1 MRFSNARF
9 VLVATFG
16 CVALLACRK
25 SMDMSNATSTNS
37 PATASVTPPAVAAPT
52 LAPGF
57 TSAAFAPG
65 RYATV
70 VGRVLNGTHSLQVL
84 SEDSTAVFA
93 VELLA
98 NGTATATRGWRYIS
112 RNDGPQTHSQENYRE
127 QQGYRGTF
135 STHDGVTDIVL
146 NADDTVCPH
155 IFEGEYVLE
164 RAKSVTLRC
173 ARAVPPAELG
183 VGATPVLLCQVVTA
197 DLREF
202 EPQLVEGVAA
212 GEWMVLGSG
221 NGLEVR
227 VTGRPLAARAGEP
240 MQAVVAVAPG
250 PIGLGAWQQRLT
262 DN

>member
-1 MRFSNARF
+1 MRFSNARSVF
-9 VLVATFG
+9 VATVG

-37 PATASVTPPAVAAPT
+37 PATASVNPPTVAPPT

-65 RYATV
+65 RYAAAI
-70 VGRVLNGTHSLQVL
+70 GRQLNGTHSLQVL
-84 SEDSTAVFA
+84 KEDSTAVFA

-98 NGTATATRGWRYIS
+98 DGTATATRGWRYIS

-135 STHDGVTDIVL
+135 VTSNGITDVVL
-146 NADDTVCPH
+146 NTDDTVCPH
-155 IFEGEYVLE
+155 IFEGEYALD
-164 RAKSVTLRC
+164 RAATVTLRC
-173 ARAVPPAELG
+173 VRAVPPAELG
-183 VGATPVLLCQVVTA
+183 VGATPVLLCQA
-197 DLREF
+197 AGLREF
-202 EPQLVEGVAA
+202 EPQLVDGVAA

-221 NGLEVR
+221 NGIEVR
-227 VTGRPLAARAGEP
+227 VTGRPSAARAGEP

-250 PIGLGAWQQRLT
+250 PIALGAWQQRLA